1 MILYEIYILRM
12 IFTAIQYT
20 IISIIVIGIFH
31 YLLSHFT
38 NNLTV
43 PKVRDLVSDT
53 NAQYETILKQ
63 LQNKSSLSTNQEPAS
78 ITHATK
84 QDLKEYLRN
93 QTSHRSNNESFNP
106 DDDFNNPYESDNL
119 VYSTGQGDE
128 LAYSSY

>member
-1 MILYEIYILRM
+1 M

-20 IISIIVIGIFH
+20 IISVIVISIFH
-31 YLLSHFT
+31 YLISHFT

-63 LQNKSSLSTNQEPAS
+63 LQGSKASGGYNKTPIPHSSTEA
-78 ITHATK
+78 AK
-84 QDLKEYLRN
+84 QDLKDYLRE
-93 QTSHRSNNESFNP
+93 QTAGVSSQGYQQS
-106 DDDFNNPYESDNL
+106 DDFDNPYDSNDV
-119 VYSTGQGDE
+119 VYSGGQGDE

>member
-1 MILYEIYILRM
+1 M

-20 IISIIVIGIFH
+20 IISLVVIAIFH
-31 YLLSHFT
+31 YLISHFT

-63 LQNKSSLSTNQEPAS
+63 LESGKKSGTKVSSVSMTQ
-78 ITHATK
+78 ATK
-84 QDLKEYLRN
+84 QDLKDYLKCQSPN
-93 QTSHRSNNESFNP
+93 IQSNTQATLG
-106 DDDFNNPYESDNL
+106 DDFDNPYHSNEIEFS
-119 VYSTGQGDE
+119 SGEGDE

>member
-1 MILYEIYILRM
+1 M

-20 IISIIVIGIFH
+20 IISVVVIAIFH
-31 YLLSHFT
+31 YLISHFT

-63 LQNKSSLSTNQEPAS
+63 LQNRSDKSTSPQSSQLGST
-78 ITHATK
+78 ITEATK
-84 QDLKEYLRN
+84 QDLKEYLKAQAVN
-93 QTSHRSNNESFNP
+93 QSNYQQINNH
-106 DDDFNNPYESDNL
+106 DDFDNPYERDDL
-119 VYSTGQGDE
+119 LYSSGQGDE

>member
-1 MILYEIYILRM
+1 MFLCELYILYM

-20 IISIIVIGIFH
+20 IISVVVIAIFH
-31 YLLSHFT
+31 YLISHFT

-63 LQNKSSLSTNQEPAS
+63 LQNRSSLHSNQPSTSLKEG
-78 ITHATK
+78 TK
-84 QDLKEYLRN
+84 QDLKEYLRAQVAN
-93 QTSHRSNNESFNP
+93 QSSQVLNT
-106 DDDFNNPYESDNL
+106 DDGFDNPYESDSL
-119 VYSTGQGDE
+119 VYSSGQGDE

>member
-1 MILYEIYILRM
+1 M

-20 IISIIVIGIFH
+20 IISLIVIAIFH
-31 YLLSHFT
+31 YLISHFT

-63 LQNKSSLSTNQEPAS
+63 LESGRVVGAKKQNTSTVQS
-78 ITHATK
+78 TK
-84 QDLKEYLRN
+84 QDLKDYLRN
-93 QTSHRSNNESFNP
+93 QVPSTNSNSLPTSQDAF
-106 DDDFNNPYESDNL
+106 DNPYSSSDIEFSL
-119 VYSTGQGDE
+119 GQGDE

>member
-1 MILYEIYILRM
+1 MFLCELYILYM

-20 IISIIVIGIFH
+20 IISIVVIAIFH
-31 YLLSHFT
+31 YLISHFT

-63 LQNKSSLSTNQEPAS
+63 LQNRSSLHSNQPSTSLKEG
-78 ITHATK
+78 TK
-84 QDLKEYLRN
+84 QDLKEYLRAQVAN
-93 QTSHRSNNESFNP
+93 QSNQVLNT
-106 DDDFNNPYESDNL
+106 DDGFDNPYESDSL
-119 VYSTGQGDE
+119 VYSSGQGDE

>member
-1 MILYEIYILRM
+1 MFLCELYILYM

-20 IISIIVIGIFH
+20 IISVVVIAIFH
-31 YLLSHFT
+31 YLISHFT

-63 LQNKSSLSTNQEPAS
+63 LQNRSSLHSNQPSTSLKEG
-78 ITHATK
+78 TK
-84 QDLKEYLRN
+84 QDLKEYLRAQVAN
-93 QTSHRSNNESFNP
+93 QSNQVLNT
-106 DDDFNNPYESDNL
+106 DDGFDNPYESDSL
-119 VYSTGQGDE
+119 VYSSGQGDE